1 MRHWNDAVVVPQLFS
16 PHTCNVSLDNILGGK
31 RSRRTTTAEL
41 GVSSPKKTP
50 KNPRT
55 PRSRSET
62 PAGSFSFFSLW
73 IEGYLSLLDCYL
85 SYTSCA
91 RTNT

>member
-55 PRSRSET
+55 PRSRSVT
-62 PAGSFSFFSLW
+62 PAGSLVNKAFMINYQQVVDHFTC
-73 IEGYLSLLDCYL
+73 LD
-85 SYTSCA
+85 
-91 RTNT
+91 